1 MSILYTEYRISCDD
15 VNIRLVTF
23 QLSRGSRT
31 RRETRGNPWREVVPR
46 NARPK
51 IRTAGFLALE
61 HGFEAGWDADA
72 PRSRRDSQCDTVLGT
87 TVETGS
93 EQSQECG
100 GPPTPNH
107 ARGVHGL

>member
-23 QLSRGSRT
+23 QLSRGART
-31 RRETRGNPWREVVPR
+31 RRKPCGNPWREVVPR
-46 NARPK
+46 NAR
-51 IRTAGFLALE
+51 GFLALE

-72 PRSRRDSQCDTVLGT
+72 LLPRRDSQCDTVLGT
-87 TVETGS
+87 MAKTGS

-100 GPPTPNH
+100 GPPIPNH
-107 ARGVHGL
+107 AR